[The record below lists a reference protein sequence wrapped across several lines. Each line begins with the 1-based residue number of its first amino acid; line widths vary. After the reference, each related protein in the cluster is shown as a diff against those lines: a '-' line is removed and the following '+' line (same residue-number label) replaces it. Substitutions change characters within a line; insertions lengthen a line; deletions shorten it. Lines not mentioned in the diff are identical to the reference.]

1 MKLLIHLLTVE
12 KGKLNSLPAYVFQCI
27 QEHKRI
33 LKNTSVVHKSCKKL
47 SFSFNLILNY

>member
-1 MKLLIHLLTVE
+1 MNLWLIHLFTVE

-33 LKNTSVVHKSCKKL
+33 LTTLQLFIKVVKKL
-47 SFSFNLILNY
+47 FI